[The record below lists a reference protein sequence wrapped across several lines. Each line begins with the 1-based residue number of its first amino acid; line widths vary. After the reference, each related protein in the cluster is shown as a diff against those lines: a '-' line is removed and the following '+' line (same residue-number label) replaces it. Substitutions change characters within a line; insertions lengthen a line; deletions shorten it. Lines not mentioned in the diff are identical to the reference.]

1 MDKQASSGPPA
12 FPPPSRSAFLL
23 QTTVLE
29 MERARVEG
37 KKELYF
43 GKTSSKGMLPGKAS
57 NDGSSGGMRQQNGG
71 GSSWLLL
78 LVDFSASAQKY
89 CNNNV

>member
-23 QTTVLE
+23 QTTVE
-29 MERARVEG
+29 MERARVEEEG

-43 GKTSSKGMLPGKAS
+43 GKTSSKGWLVKQAAAAAPGYY
-57 NDGSSGGMRQQNGG
+57 
-71 GSSWLLL
+71 
-78 LVDFSASAQKY
+78 F
-89 CNNNV
+89 